1 MRGGQLEMEPVTSQS
16 VGLVTTI
23 CNSSFCNYDL
33 HTDADTLT
41 QTGDDLQ
48 LAALDHRLYSDRT
61 EHFCGRGPQ
70 ILMKLLEGGPYMK
83 KIVSSPSEP
92 FLVIRV
98 CQKCQK
104 IKKHEKPGF

>member
-48 LAALDHRLYSDRT
+48 LAALDHNSVRDST
-61 EHFCGRGPQ
+61 TH
-70 ILMKLLEGGPYMK
+70 LLGC
-83 KIVSSPSEP
+83 SSTDDLINLQS
-92 FLVIRV
+92 R
-98 CQKCQK
+98 K
-104 IKKHEKPGF
+104 

>member
-1 MRGGQLEMEPVTSQS
+1 MFL
-16 VGLVTTI
+16 
-23 CNSSFCNYDL
+23 
-33 HTDADTLT
+33 
-41 QTGDDLQ
+41 
-48 LAALDHRLYSDRT
+48 LAVAYLWERCHALFKYPDSDYRLYSDGT

-70 ILMKLLEGGPYMK
+70 ILTKLLEGGPYMK
-83 KIVSSPSEP
+83 KIVISPSEP